1 MGIVGIHPTPT
12 FHRWPSRGG
21 GSFGPYFVFVVLH
34 HCRQQQRQGVLR
46 HKFTPQPV
54 PLAQPDDGVRCLV
67 PQQFATVGVQRCH
80 GFQIER
86 KHFFEIKMVPDAFQ
100 EQMGD
105 AGGIHV
111 VVVVVVVVVV
121 LGVFLSTSQHP

>member
-12 FHRWPSRGG
+12 LYRWPIRCC
-21 GSFGPYFVFVVLH
+21 GSFGAYFVFVVLH
-34 HCRQQQRQGVLR
+34 HFGQQQRQRVLR

-54 PLAQPDDGVRCLV
+54 PLTQPDDGVRCLV
-67 PQQFATVGVQRCH
+67 PQQFATVGMQRSH
-80 GFQIER
+80 GFQIKG

-105 AGGIHV
+105 AG
-111 VVVVVVVVVV
+111 
-121 LGVFLSTSQHP
+121 